1 MTADKASRLFALVP
15 AAGGGS
21 RFGAAVPKQYA
32 QLSGQPLLA
41 WTLARLRAA
50 LELRAIVVAL
60 APDDDRYDREIGA
73 RETVTVLRCGGRTR
87 SDTVRNTLEAMAGTC
102 GDDDWILVHDAARP
116 CVPADALARL
126 VAQVS
131 DDAVGGLLAIPVAD
145 TLKRADGMG
154 SGTTPRASR
163 TEDRAGLWQAQT
175 PQMFRYGVLVR
186 ALAHPAASECTD
198 EAQAV
203 ESLGL
208 SPRLVRGSL
217 ANIKVT
223 FPDDL
228 DLAAAILASQT
239 NQKGST

>member
-1 MTADKASRLFALVP
+1 VTAARASRLFALVP

-32 QLSGQPLLA
+32 PLAGRPMLA
-41 WTLARLRAA
+41 WTLSRLRAA
-50 LELRAIVVAL
+50 LDLRSIVVAL
-60 APDDDRYDREIGA
+60 APEDDRYDREIGA
-73 RETVTVLRCGGRTR
+73 GECVTVLRCGGRTR
-87 SDTVRNTLEAMAGTC
+87 SDTVRNALQALASTC

-116 CVPADALARL
+116 CVPQEALARL

-145 TLKRADGMG
+145 TLKRADGAG
-154 SGTTPRASR
+154 DGEAPRVLR

-175 PQMFRYGVLVR
+175 PQMFRYGILVR
-186 ALAHPAASECTD
+186 ALARPAAAECTD

-228 DLAAAILASQT
+228 DLAAAILASQAT
-239 NQKGST
+239 QKDST